1 MQSISVFLDLAR
13 KMCWFTVKK
22 LWCQQESRGVSR
34 DLYIFVSSLGKVKLY
49 QVSSL
54 QNICDRFLG
63 AETFLPPSPPPPPPS
78 PHQSAD
84 PKRSILNRF
93 KVLNMLLKIFKDL
106 ITKPFDLLN
115 IIPLTRQKRLLTTC

>member
-1 MQSISVFLDLAR
+1 M
-13 KMCWFTVKK
+13 
-22 LWCQQESRGVSR
+22 SR

-63 AETFLPPSPPPPPPS
+63 AETFLPPPPPPP